1 MTAYLI
7 LVIIILCEVC
17 ADCDPTI
24 TINSKVGGCWRCPNY
39 AIHNI
44 TDVLWS
50 CGSNSE
56 YSTPCKSKTD

>member
-24 TINSKVGGCWRCPNY
+24 TIYSKVGGCWRCPNY

-44 TDVLWS
+44 TDVLR
-50 CGSNSE
+50 GPVAVTVNILL
-56 YSTPCKSKTD
+56 PV